1 MPKKKIQKKGIL
13 TEEILR
19 SRLMPIGHYSSITVG
34 AAELLAIKGAHKYD
48 KYDDYDKGDLNLRGL
63 TELSD
68 KAAES
73 FSEYEGEIDNMDPSD
88 WIELFEE
95 SDD

>member
-1 MPKKKIQKKGIL
+1 MPKKKIQKKEIL

-48 KYDDYDKGDLNLRGL
+48 KYDDYDTSSLDWLKELPDQLGDAFR
-63 TELSD
+63 
-68 KAAES
+68 
-73 FSEYEGEIDNMDPSD
+73 IQH
-88 WIELFEE
+88 
-95 SDD
+95 

>member
-1 MPKKKIQKKGIL
+1 MPKKKIQKKEIL

-63 TELSD
+63 TELSG
-68 KAAES
+68 AAAVSISKHKGDINYNDPKHWLES
-73 FSEYEGEIDNMDPSD
+73 IKILS
-88 WIELFEE
+88 
-95 SDD
+95 